1 MAQSAGSPLPR
12 LLARLAAL
20 TGCALAVSVCGE
32 QGRFGGGPAGP
43 GADTESPVATVVF
56 PGGAADTVVDITDS
70 LRITARATDNV
81 RVATV
86 RVQLASLGGFA
97 LDTVLLDSTVAGTVT
112 DFSEAFVV
120 PLPASATGRRLAITV
135 TAVDGSSNTGTATVN
150 VVVEDPQPPVITV
163 REPSSG
169 VVAPAGGTLQV
180 VSRATDPSGI
190 RQMGARL
197 FVRNA
202 LGQPIAIAG
211 DSTTYASRLTT
222 RTDTFQVAIPDT
234 LNPGSYLVHAFGVD
248 SSAALNDTTSAD
260 ITITVA
266 DTTRPFGTFS
276 APVSNSSVVA
286 GDSVLVTFRARD
298 LTGVASVTFRG
309 VSLRGDAALG
319 TDTTVLRLSAKTAS
333 FPSQPSDTTI
343 SRYLNAVLSDST
355 VEKVFIEAAITDV
368 GGNAATVRDSVQ
380 IVAGPFVRV
389 SVPASGSRQPVG
401 VALSVTVIGRD
412 PDSVKVLGFTA
423 TGAVTGADS
432 VVISSPLQA
441 TDTATTLALAISA
454 TAPLGEVTITP
465 FARDRL
471 GNRFGG
477 SAVAVSLEDTQ
488 APTVT
493 INQPSAADFPVT
505 VGDSVLMSVR
515 VQDNRG
521 VSSVVLSGIAR
532 RGVDSLGTDT
542 AVARFTSRTITLAQ
556 KTDTTILRHLRAIA
570 TDVTSERV
578 LLIATARDSSGNTAS
593 DTATVRIVSGPLL
606 TLVRPTDGAVTS
618 VGKSITIEVRAIDP
632 NGVRV
637 VGWRASGVVTAKDSV
652 IRSPVSGALADT
664 TTFVDTL
671 AIPSGTAVGTIT
683 ITPFGVDSLG
693 DPSGTVASAA
703 VSVQSAVA
711 DATPPYVQFAVA
723 SRVEVD
729 DSISVTATDASGI
742 TRVGWIA
749 RALGS
754 TAVIRGD
761 SASFSGNLTDVTRGF
776 QLNLDTVSTFPRQVT
791 VEAFAVDS
799 VGNRGVSSVS
809 FVPRSTSAVAETLT
823 VVAGKTIALPS
834 GGQIADAIYNRNR
847 NELYLS
853 NIALNR
859 IEIFQLGDS
868 SFVSGGIPVG
878 SRPFGLALWPRDSL
892 GTNADTLIVANSGGT
907 NISVVDVRAARVER
921 RRHRLPNYL
930 IQKVKTST
938 DDATGAI
945 VLNITEFDFSDRPQ
959 FVATAC
965 RNIVAGT
972 CTTVLAV
979 YSTSPTTAQGEFPLR
994 GYLAWEDLTAAAG
1007 SPSGHFFFEQA
1018 IGPASLAAD
1027 TLQIISVRDTA
1038 PGQARRDTIFGGG
1051 IGTMADFNQLS
1062 FQDTTF
1068 VRNSGDFNH
1077 VLFGEGGLDQGFARA
1092 LTFDARAGT
1101 LDSLKAVCPS
1111 LTTPGGAVL
1120 TVLKCRGTF
1129 DRGISEG
1136 IFVRDFLA
1144 NRASRVLSIATNFNG
1159 RTNLVR
1165 ADSIYAFDFT
1175 LRQTGL
1181 LQVAGTNPGMD
1192 FDPDHTFDA
1201 AVRGTGGFG
1210 GSLSPNDRLVFAAR
1224 PDATIEVL
1232 DTFFYGTASTIPI
1245 RDPITGPLRVAKN
1258 SSGQQ
1263 LLVGVT
1269 ASGLVIVRLPSVSN
1283 PFLAPPARTAS
1294 R

>member
-1 MAQSAGSPLPR
+1 M
-12 LLARLAAL
+12 AAL

-43 GADTESPVATVVF
+43 GGDTESPVATVVF

-86 RVQLASLGGFA
+86 RVQLAGLGGFA

-112 DFSEAFVV
+112 DFSKAFVV
-120 PLPASATGRRLAITV
+120 PLPAAATGRRLAITV

-169 VVAPAGGTLQV
+169 VVVPAGGTLQV

-222 RTDTFQVAIPDT
+222 RTDTFQVAVPDT

-319 TDTTVLRLSAKTAS
+319 TDTTVLRFSAKTAT

-343 SRYLNAVLSDST
+343 SRFLNAVLSDST

-389 SVPASGSRQPVG
+389 SAPASGSRQPVG

-432 VVISSPLQA
+432 VVISSPLQT
-441 TDTATTLALAISA
+441 TDTTTLALAISA
-454 TAPLGEVTITP
+454 TAPLGVVTVTP

-471 GNRFGG
+471 GNRFAG
-477 SAVAVSLEDTQ
+477 SAVVVSLEDTQ

-493 INQPSAADFPVT
+493 INQPSVADFPVT

-521 VSSVVLSGIAR
+521 VSSVVLSGVAR

-542 AVARFTSRTITLAQ
+542 TVARFTSRSVTLAQ

-578 LLIATARDSSGNTAS
+578 LLIATAGDSSGNTAS
-593 DTATVRIVSGPLL
+593 DTATVRLVSGPFL

-618 VGKSITIEVRAIDP
+618 VGKSITIEVRATDP
-632 NGVRV
+632 DGVRI
-637 VGWRASGVVTAKDSV
+637 VGWRASGVVTAQDSV
-652 IRSPVSGALADT
+652 IRSPASGVLADT

-671 AIPSGTAVGTIT
+671 TIPSGTAVGTIT
-683 ITPFGVDSLG
+683 ITPFGLDSLG
-693 DPSGTVASAA
+693 DLSGTVASAA
-703 VSVQSAVA
+703 VTVQSAVA
-711 DATPPYVQFAVA
+711 DATPPYVRFAVA

-742 TRVGWIA
+742 TRVGWVA

-776 QLNLDTVSTFPRQVT
+776 QLNLDTISTFPRQVT

-799 VGNRGVSSVS
+799 VNNRGVSSVS

-823 VVAGKTIALPS
+823 VAAGKTIALPS

-859 IEIFQLGDS
+859 IEVFQLSDS

-878 SRPFGLALWPRDSL
+878 SRPFGLALWPRDTLATTSPS
-892 GTNADTLIVANSGGT
+892 NNVDTLIVANSGGT
-907 NISVVDVRAARVER
+907 NLSIVDVAARVER

-965 RNIVAGT
+965 RNLVAGR
-972 CTTVLAV
+972 CATVLAA
-979 YSTSPTTAQGEFPLR
+979 YSTSPTTAQGDFPLR
-994 GYLAWEDLTAAAG
+994 GYLAWEDLTAAAAT
-1007 SPSGHFFFEQA
+1007 PSGHFFFEQA
-1018 IGPASLAAD
+1018 IGPASLASD

-1101 LDSLKAVCPS
+1101 LDSVKATCPS

-1120 TVLKCRGTF
+1120 AILKCRGTF

-1175 LRQTGL
+1175 LRLTGL

-1210 GSLSPNDRLVFAAR
+1210 GTADPNDRLIYAAR
-1224 PDATIEVL
+1224 PDAGIDVF
-1232 DTFFYGTASTIPI
+1232 DTFFYGLVTTIPV
-1245 RDPITGPLRVAKN
+1245 RDPIIGPLRVAKN
-1258 SSGQQ
+1258 ASGQQ
-1263 LLVGVT
+1263 LLIGTT
-1269 ASGLVIVRLPSVSN
+1269 ASGIVIVRLPSTVNIFPVSQFRAGS
-1283 PFLAPPARTAS
+1283 P
-1294 R
+1294 